1 MTGRYVV
8 SPYPKDA
15 EHPYDIAFQLT
26 KDATEVPPEQG
37 LLKHEA
43 ERTLMVL
50 RGMFQPADQRFIVYY
65 KELLGLSQYGL
76 VGETAQP
83 DLGIDTLH
91 NLQQRIFDTEKG
103 RMISEHMRKIVGWLF
118 SILLGVG
125 IFGLLAVLAARYLIG
140 PDQTLLVIQPA
151 LAMVLPGLLAGLAFS
166 SFLRCRAVTFF
177 DLHAIDADRFT
188 PPMRAIFALIL
199 LFLTGAFL
207 KAGVFE
213 IAIGEVR
220 LSQFDA
226 NGLSAFIFGAFVG
239 FSQEPLISRIESI
252 SKAAEPKD
260 K

>member
-1 MTGRYVV
+1 MTGRYIVY
-8 SPYPKDA
+8 PYPKDA
-15 EHPYDIAFQLT
+15 EQPYDIAFQLT
-26 KDATEVPPEQG
+26 KDATEVPSEQG
-37 LLKHEA
+37 ILKHQA

-50 RGMFQPADQRFIVYY
+50 RGMFQPKDARFRGYY
-65 KELLGLSQYGL
+65 EELLGLSRYGL

-83 DLGIDTLH
+83 VLAMGTLQ
-91 NLQQRIFDTEKG
+91 NLQERVFDTEKG
-103 RMISEHMRKIVGWLF
+103 RMISAHMQKIIGWLF
-118 SILLGVG
+118 FI
-125 IFGLLAVLAARYLIG
+125 LLAVGVAGTLAVCGVNWLMGIDQDPIKSHLPLI
-140 PDQTLLVIQPA
+140 L
-151 LAMVLPGLLAGLAFS
+151 VLPGLLAGLSFS

-213 IAIGEVR
+213 ISIGEVH

-252 SKAAEPKD
+252 SKAAAPKD
-260 K
+260 